1 MSMIACC
8 VSQEISA
15 PARRFRILPAGLF
28 RAKDGR
34 PQGLAGWMMDAA
46 AAQRVI
52 ESVNRMQGD
61 LVIDYE
67 HATLSAKKNA
77 NASPAAGWFKSLQ
90 WVEGSGLYVAD
101 ARWTDRASKMITD
114 KEYRYVSPVFAFDVS
129 GMVIGLHS
137 LALTNDPALDGL
149 TDLAVA
155 TAQIGMTPPAG
166 MSAHDHAVMQQ
177 IFGENYA
184 GAFAQVEA
192 EKQAALSAS
201 IPPQGI
207 GSADH
212 HTFQHVFGGD
222 YHKHQ

>member
-8 VSQEISA
+8 TSQEISA

-34 PQGLAGWMMDAA
+34 PQGLTGWMMDAA
-46 AAQRVI
+46 AAKRVI

-67 HATLSAKKNA
+67 HATLSAKKTA

-114 KEYRYVSPVFAFDVS
+114 KEYRYISPVFAFDAA
-129 GMVIGLHS
+129 GLVIGLHS

-149 TDLAVA
+149 TDLAAA
-155 TAQIGMTPPAG
+155 TAQVGIAPPTG
-166 MSAHDHAVMQQ
+166 MSSRDHAVMQQ
-177 IFGENYA
+177 VFGENYA
-184 GAFAQVEA
+184 GAAAQVEA
-192 EKQAALSAS
+192 EKQAALSAN
-201 IPPQGI
+201 IQPQGI
-207 GSADH
+207 SAADH
-212 HTFQHVFGGD
+212 QKLQHVFGSD
-222 YHKHQ
+222 YHKH